1 MLKPSQLGLFEASL
15 QPKPAPKSARRQPK
29 AALKITSPS
38 VQAKVKV
45 QPEVRLESKSNLF
58 SAPYGHCRIC
68 GSWTAI
74 PGLDA
79 SLCSHSAC
87 GSSGWVVDS
96 AWLAANPRRGGKG
109 GAA

>member
-1 MLKPSQLGLFEASL
+1 MSKSSQLGLFEAS
-15 QPKPAPKSARRQPK
+15 RQPK

-38 VQAKVKV
+38 IQAKVNV
-45 QPEVRLESKSNLF
+45 QPEVRLESESNLF
-58 SAPYGHCRIC
+58 STSYGHCRIC
-68 GSWTAI
+68 GSWIAI

-79 SLCSHSAC
+79 SLCNRSAC
-87 GSSGWVVDS
+87 SSSGWVVDS